1 MKMRRMRSN
10 YWFGS
15 CSEAAL
21 SLMWN
26 PLLISSVLF
35 GLTMH
40 PLENG
45 IYSVKGEAGWREIK
59 EQKLARSRRG
69 LVFDLKSRY
78 FGS

>member
-45 IYSVKGEAGWREIK
+45 IYSVKGEAG
-59 EQKLARSRRG
+59 
-69 LVFDLKSRY
+69 
-78 FGS
+78 